1 MDLAQSTSITPQK
14 MVTPNFG
21 QIPEAINQVLNIQK
35 NRVGLEQA
43 QQSLLSNKAVSKA
56 IKENTSEA
64 GDLDIPSIISQL
76 SKDENASI
84 NLPELA
90 TKLLSLKGQQFTTDT
105 AKLSNLATKNT
116 LAGQRLGPLVAQINE
131 GKEIPRDKLINEFAH
146 MARLG
151 VFTPQEAMQ
160 HIAMLPPKS
169 NDPEQEKLNIHDF
182 IKNEHLATINNEQL
196 LGKLLPQQQYIGTGG
211 GTQILNV
218 NPLTGTAKPSGF
230 IQGQLPAGTPLVA
243 QEGNNLG
250 LPAGTQYLLGP
261 SGAPTIIPQGGSQGQ
276 GQVTNPSPMVSG
288 LAPTTTYNLETGNK
302 IKNEAREK
310 ANLVPVLVFNSGKII
325 DYAKKAS
332 TGTGGEILKDLQG
345 GFAGLNWTSDK
356 ATNFNLLG
364 HQLAVQNAQLA
375 QNPGINGTNAGQEL
389 AGKMAGT
396 TAWDENS
403 IIQATRTNR
412 ALGEIASLFNQ
423 GVRKLTPE
431 KTINF
436 QNKWNDLLKVDTIR
450 LYDGVKNKESDPNAF
465 KEVVKELGGSKSERF
480 INAAKHLDKI
490 NELISKGE

>member
-1 MDLAQSTSITPQK
+1 MDLAQSTNVIPQK

-21 QIPEAINQVLNIQK
+21 GLASSFQGGLDLVKSRVELEK
-35 NRVGLEQA
+35 NT
-43 QQSLLSNKAVSKA
+43 QSLLANKAVSKA
-56 IKENTSEA
+56 IKENTSED
-64 GDLDIPSIISQL
+64 GNLDVPSIISQL

-90 TKLLSLKGQQFTTDT
+90 TKLLQLKGQQFTTDT
-105 AKLSNLATKNT
+105 AKLTNLATKNT

-151 VFTPQEAMQ
+151 VFTTQEAMQ

-169 NDPEQEKLNIHDF
+169 NDSEQEKLNIHDF

-196 LGKLLPQQQYIGTGG
+196 LGKLLPQMQYIGTGG

-218 NPLTGTAKPSGF
+218 NPLTGTSKPGGF

-276 GQVTNPSPMVSG
+276 GQVTNASPMVSG
-288 LAPTTTYNLETGNK
+288 LAPTTTANLETGNIL
-302 IKNEAREK
+302 IKSAREEASK
-310 ANLVPVLVFNSGKII
+310 VPDIRFNTNKII
-325 DYAKKAS
+325 ELAKKTT
-332 TGTGGEILKDLQG
+332 TGSGADLVRNLRG
-345 GFAGLNWTSDK
+345 GFAALPFTDDK
-356 ATNFNLLG
+356 ATNFDLLG
-364 HQLAVQNAQLA
+364 HQLSLQTQAAANS
-375 QNPGINGTNAGQEL
+375 PGINGTNAGQAL
-389 AGKMAGT
+389 ASQIGGHEHW
-396 TAWDENS
+396 TADALV
-403 IIQATRTNR
+403 QASRINR
-412 ALGEIASLFNQ
+412 AMAEAKDLFNQ
-423 GVRKLTPE
+423 GIKNLTPE
-431 KTINF
+431 KAIKY
-436 QNKWNDLLKVDTIR
+436 QNAWNNTLDVNTLR
-450 LYDGVKNKESDPNAF
+450 LYDAFKNKIEDPNGY
-465 KEVVKELGGSKSERF
+465 KDVVKELGGSKSERF